1 MLIKM
6 NDDDDNEADPGPMPL
21 LEDCDSA
28 DERERLEASQRVLAQ
43 SRAVRKQIEQAQ
55 KIQQARLAEEV
66 RRARDKEEAAMA
78 ATSALLAAQIKRKQS
93 IEAAPEPETLYADA
107 HDVDVQGADVE
118 MEGAHAEEGCG
129 NQHPRQARCAVQSA
143 FHNRPPRR
151 RRQRSGRLR
160 GPQVPRA
167 RGIPFS

>member
-93 IEAAPEPETLYADA
+93 IEAAREPETISPRSVAMPPYAAWRLNAAPVTLDLACRGDA
-107 HDVDVQGADVE
+107 NVDLSLI
-118 MEGAHAEEGCG
+118 H
-129 NQHPRQARCAVQSA
+129 
-143 FHNRPPRR
+143 
-151 RRQRSGRLR
+151 
-160 GPQVPRA
+160 
-167 RGIPFS
+167 I